1 MKAAVIIAVLYVLL
15 WAAGIAAWLTAVI
28 VDGTAHAWGW
38 LVADVLV
45 SPFGVVRGICMWLGL
60 AG

>member
-1 MKAAVIIAVLYVLL
+1 MKAAVIVTILYVLI

-38 LVADVLV
+38 LIADILF
-45 SPFGVVRGICMWLGL
+45 SPLGVVRGVLMWLGI

>member
-1 MKAAVIIAVLYVLL
+1 MNGFIALL
-15 WAAGIAAWLTAVI
+15 IWVAGLAAWLTAVI

-38 LVADVLV
+38 LAADILF
-45 SPFGVVRGICMWLGL
+45 SPLGVVRGLLMWVGV